1 MTSNKE
7 SKFDDPGSVILKW
20 VMITIFALLV
30 AVSLG
35 GCNTVRG
42 LGGLMQGVGEDIS
55 EAANGIQHQ
64 MAETD
69 Q

>member
-1 MTSNKE
+1 MKTINTDKLG
-7 SKFDDPGSVILKW
+7 DVILKW
-20 VMITIFALLV
+20 TIFVILAGAC
-30 AVSLG
+30 AVSLT

-42 LGGLMQGVGEDIS
+42 LGTLMQGVGEDIT

>member
-1 MTSNKE
+1 MKKTELDVNQMG
-7 SKFDDPGSVILKW
+7 DVILKW
-20 VMITIFALLV
+20 VMIGIVAFAFAL
-30 AVSLG
+30 SMT

-42 LGGLMQGVGEDIS
+42 LGTLMQGVGEDIS

>member
-1 MTSNKE
+1 MRD
-7 SKFDDPGSVILKW
+7 FDTDQAAKAFVKW
-20 VMITIFALLV
+20 TIIAVVAFAFAL
-30 AVSLG
+30 SMT

-42 LGGLMQGVGEDIS
+42 LGGLMQGVGQDIS

>member
-1 MTSNKE
+1 MNNYDSEQAGKA
-7 SKFDDPGSVILKW
+7 FIKW
-20 VMITIFALLV
+20 TIIAIVAFIFAL
-30 AVSLG
+30 SMT

-42 LGGLMQGVGEDIS
+42 LGGLMQGVGQDIS

>member
-1 MTSNKE
+1 MRQINTDQLGN
-7 SKFDDPGSVILKW
+7 VILKW
-20 VMITIFALLV
+20 TIVALV
-30 AVSLG
+30 AFVFVASMT

-42 LGGLMQGVGEDIS
+42 LGTLMQGVGEDIT